1 MAFYE
6 VVEHFISINGEGTR
20 AGQLALFIR
29 LKGCNLCC
37 KYCDTKWANEAD
49 CKADIFTEEDLEK
62 LVIESKVRNVTIT
75 GGEPLYRD
83 DMDILLN
90 RLSKIPNITIEIETN
105 GSVDLSKYRMD
116 NVSFTMDYKLS
127 CSGMEDKMHTENFKY
142 LGKND
147 TVKFVIGSHAD
158 LIRAKEVIEEYNL
171 IDKTAIY
178 FSPVFGDITPK
189 EIVEFMIENN
199 LNGVNFQLQ
208 LHKYIWNPDERGV

>member
-1 MAFYE
+1 MAVYK
-6 VVEHFISINGEGTR
+6 VAEHFISINGEGTK

-37 KYCDTKWANEAD
+37 KYCDTKWANEPD
-49 CKADIFTEEDLEK
+49 CKADIYTEDELEK

-83 DMDILLN
+83 GMEILLN
-90 RLSKIPNITIEIETN
+90 RLAKIHGINIEIETN
-105 GSVDLSKYRMD
+105 GSIDLSKYRME

-127 CSGMEDKMHTENFKY
+127 CSGMENKMYLDNFKY

-147 TVKFVIGSHAD
+147 TVKFVIGNKND
-158 LIRAKEVIEEYNL
+158 LICAKNVIEKYSLVDNV
-171 IDKTAIY
+171 AIY
-178 FSPVFGDITPK
+178 FSPVYGDISPK

-208 LHKYIWNPDERGV
+208 LHKYIWDPNQKGV

>member
-1 MAFYE
+1 MARYE

-62 LVIESKVRNVTIT
+62 LVIESNVRNVTIT

-127 CSGMEDKMHTENFKY
+127 CSGMENKMHTENFKY

-158 LIRAKEVIEEYNL
+158 LIRAKEVIEKYNL
-171 IDKTAIY
+171 IDKNAIY

-189 EIVEFMIENN
+189 EIVEFMIKNN